1 MSKCGV
7 KLLKNIAAVL
17 IMILVTGIINS
28 ASAVDQVISVGS
40 VLNITVL
47 EYPELSKSVIVR
59 QDGTTE
65 YPLLLNIP
73 VDGLTVSELRE
84 FMMPLLTRYVERPKL
99 FINIS
104 EYKLLT
110 IKIQGAVERPGTY
123 QISSPIDI
131 QGTIA
136 HAGGLENNADLRK
149 IMIIRREGQE
159 KQVLNINLL
168 DAMEGIDAEYLPE
181 MKSGDIVIVNRLT
194 IMSYVRVIGSVRN
207 PGRYI
212 PIEDA
217 NVVDMISMAGGT
229 TAQADWNRVYYIA
242 ISDRNTE
249 PLHLE
254 LEKIISE
261 KAVEQIPVVAPGDII
276 IVNSKNDWERFSY
289 WVQLFR
295 DLALLASTIVLLQR
309 LN

>member
-1 MSKCGV
+1 MQKTV
-7 KLLKNIAAVL
+7 AVL
-17 IMILVTGIINS
+17 LIVVVTGIMNS
-28 ASAVDQVISVGS
+28 TLAIDQVISVGS

-47 EYPELSKSVIVR
+47 AYPELSKSVVVR

-73 VDGLTVSELRE
+73 VDGLTISELRE

-104 EYKLLT
+104 EYQLLT
-110 IKIQGAVERPGTY
+110 IKVQGAVEKPGTY

-131 QGTIA
+131 QGALA
-136 HAGGLENNADLRK
+136 HAGGLSNNADLRE

-159 KQVLNINLL
+159 KEVVKINLL
-168 DAMEGIDAEYLPE
+168 DALEGANAEYLPE
-181 MKSGDIVIVNRLT
+181 MQSGDIVIVNRLT
-194 IMSYVRVIGSVRN
+194 NMSYVRVIGAVRN

-212 PIEDA
+212 PMEDA
-217 NVVDMISMAGGT
+217 NVVDMISIAGGIT
-229 TAQADWNRVYYIA
+229 TQGDLNKVYYIA
-242 ISDRNTE
+242 ISERNTE
-249 PLHLE
+249 PVHLK
-254 LEKIISE
+254 LEEIISDKNVE
-261 KAVEQIPVVAPGDII
+261 KIPVVAPGDII
-276 IVNSKNDWERFSY
+276 IINSINDWERFTY

-295 DLALLASTIVLLQR
+295 DLALLASTIIILQR